1 MLEITSGSIISRMAS
16 ALVGITGKVINT
28 LMSELLSWVGYQV
41 FPQHTIE
48 VPCKAPCCGEKIDEI
63 FYKRFA
69 CKCNAFF
76 SLYIMFVWRFNYLI
90 TRNKFELT
98 NLSHVNFAVAC
109 YNILTF
115 MKPVFLCSAPRYLST
130 RYFRMADN

>member
-1 MLEITSGSIISRMAS
+1 MAS

-28 LMSELLSWVGYQV
+28 LMSELISWVGYQV
-41 FPQHTIE
+41 FPQHTTE
-48 VPCKAPCCGEKIDEI
+48 VPCKAHCCSEKINENFDR
-63 FYKRFA
+63 RFA

-90 TRNKFELT
+90 TRNKYELT

-109 YNILTF
+109 YILTF
-115 MKPVFLCSAPRYLST
+115 MKPVFLYSAPRYLST
-130 RYFRMADN
+130 RYFRMPDN